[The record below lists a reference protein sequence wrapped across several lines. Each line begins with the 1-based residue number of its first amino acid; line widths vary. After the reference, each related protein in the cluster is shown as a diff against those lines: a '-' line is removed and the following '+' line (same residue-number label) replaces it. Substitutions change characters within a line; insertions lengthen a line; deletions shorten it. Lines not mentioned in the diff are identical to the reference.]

1 MKIARVTTH
10 GVRGLPDRTFD
21 LTDPSNGQPLDV
33 VFLSG
38 APGAGKT
45 SFLDAIAAAKE
56 DVAPYGPR
64 RSPASMVRRGAAAAK
79 IRIDWWL
86 TDAERAR
93 LAVDRPE
100 LSSESIL
107 SPSVPPSTA
116 HDPRLVTL
124 LGAYDHRPET
134 PKLEYFHEHR
144 TLARGSTGS
153 SALAPA
159 DQRAMRL
166 GKDLFK
172 YAVLPRYLVEVYLDA
187 LSGGTAAAEFEKGY
201 ASLSRTR
208 KPGGLRKT
216 HAGREVFFVADDGS
230 EVGIEDL
237 SASEQQAVIFAATV
251 PFVGLAHSVLL
262 VDAPE
267 LHLSSAA
274 VVPFTFALAEL
285 SVGNQLIVATGS
297 AELVRKA
304 AAHAVITLGTPPG
317 KLGS

>member
-1 MKIARVTTH
+1 VKIARVTTQ
-10 GVRGLPDRTFD
+10 GVRGLPDRTFE
-21 LTDPSNGQPLDV
+21 LTDSSSGRPLDV
-33 VFLSG
+33 VLVTGASG
-38 APGAGKT
+38 SGKT

-64 RSPASMVRRGAAAAK
+64 RSPAALVRRGSAAAK

-93 LAVDRPE
+93 LAVDKSVI
-100 LSSESIL
+100 SSESIL
-107 SPSVPPSTA
+107 SPTIPPSTA

-124 LGAYDHRPET
+124 LGAYDHRRET

-153 SALAPA
+153 SALDPA
-159 DQRAMRL
+159 EQRGLRL

-172 YAVLPRYLVEVYLDA
+172 YAVLPRYLMELYLDGPA
-187 LSGGTAAAEFEKGY
+187 GAAEFEKGY
-201 ASLSRTR
+201 AALNRGR

-216 HAGREVFFVADDGS
+216 HAGREVFFVAADGT

-251 PFVGLAHSVLL
+251 QLVGLAGSVLL

-267 LHLSSAA
+267 KHLESGA
-274 VVPFTFALAEL
+274 VVPFTFALLEL
-285 SVGNQLIVATGS
+285 AVDNQLIVATGS
-297 AELVRKA
+297 AELVRRA
-304 AAHAVITLGTPPG
+304 APGSVITLGPA
-317 KLGS
+317 GS